1 MPAIRTCY
9 AAKAVLETHLDDLR
23 LAVVEWCL
31 ARSTEGRF
39 VVRIADTGS
48 TAFESN
54 DTADTLAPLH
64 WLALDWDEGPD
75 VGGPY
80 APYFESERLGLYQEV
95 GHGLGVSWHAHY
107 FDFTPERLG
116 AG

>member
-9 AAKAVLETHLDDLR
+9 TAKAVFETRLDDLR

-31 ARSTEGRF
+31 ARSTEGQL
-39 VVRIADTGS
+39 VVRIADTSS

-64 WLALDWDEGPD
+64 WLGLDWDEGPD
-75 VGGPY
+75 IGGPY
-80 APYFESERLGLYQEV
+80 APHVGVERLGFFYQ
-95 GHGLGVSWHAHY
+95 LG
-107 FDFTPERLG
+107 RG
-116 AG
+116 AGCSRAPF